1 MPTPENIARQ
11 DANGRDTV
19 LWVSSADGK
28 TPVAIQVN
36 PATGAIMA
44 ELP

>member
-11 DANGRDTV
+11 DQNGRDTI
-19 LWVSSADGK
+19 LGVSSADGK

-36 PATGAIMA
+36 PSTGAIMA